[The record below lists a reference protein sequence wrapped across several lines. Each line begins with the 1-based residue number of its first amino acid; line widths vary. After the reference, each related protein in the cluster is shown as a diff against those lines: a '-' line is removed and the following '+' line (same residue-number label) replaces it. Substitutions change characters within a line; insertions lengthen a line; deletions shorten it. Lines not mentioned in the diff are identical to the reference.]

1 MSFFSNRLVCEQTKF
16 HSLNIDPQQANED
29 GVLTISNGHTTVATA
44 PDQRY
49 TLTVDAS
56 SGYLSLTG
64 QSVGPSPASECFEI
78 RPNGDFDFKGNAVG
92 NVATPTQNTDVA
104 TKQYVDNAVSGGAAN
119 PKLMTNEGTWAAGTT
134 YTQNDVALDLS
145 SNDYY
150 ISLVDGNIGHQPSLD
165 ISGTYWKP
173 FYTLPGGS
181 TPPVASGS
189 LNFINDFAH
198 GVTTASNGSLTIGGV
213 LINYGLTQYGS
224 TITETFHTPFK
235 AGTQPCLTLTCA
247 QGNTTT
253 MCSIDF
259 LSTQT
264 PNGRIDNIG
273 FAGNVFAMG
282 VLVPTG
288 QSKNAAF
295 YYVAVGAA
303 P

>member
-29 GVLTISNGHTTVATA
+29 GVLTIANGHTTVATA

-49 TLTVDAS
+49 TLAVDSS

-64 QSVGPSPASECFEI
+64 QSVGPSPASEVFEI
-78 RPNGDFDFKGNAVG
+78 RPNGGFDFKGNAVG

-104 TKQYVDNAVSGGAAN
+104 TKQYVDNAVSGGGGN
-119 PKLMTNEGTWAAGTT
+119 PKIMTNEGTWSSTVT
-134 YTQNDVALDLS
+134 YSQNDVVLDTS

-150 ISLVDGNIGHQPSLD
+150 VSIVDNNVNRPPYAD
-165 ISGTYWKP
+165 ISGQFWKA
-173 FYTLPGGS
+173 FYTLPGTL
-181 TPPVASGS
+181 TPPVVSGA
-189 LNFINDFAH
+189 LNFINNFQT
-198 GVTTASNGSLTIGGV
+198 GTTTAAKGSIIIGSV
-213 LINYGLTQYGS
+213 LINYGLTQYGAS
-224 TITETFHTPFK
+224 ITETFNTPFK
-235 AGTQPCLTLTCA
+235 AGTQPVLTLTCA

-264 PNGRIDNIG
+264 PNGRIDNTG

-295 YYVAVGAA
+295 YYLAIGAA